1 MFDGSGHSPN
11 EPSINDVS
19 YSGTCLLPLI
29 FDNLIRFSTGKI
41 GIAVNV
47 KQAFLQIEVVKEYRD
62 FLIFL
67 WFKDI
72 LYNR

>member
-1 MFDGSGHSPN
+1 MFDGSGHSPT

-19 YSGTCLLPLI
+19 YSG
-29 FDNLIRFSTGKI
+29 IRFSTGKI
-41 GIAVNV
+41 VIAVNV
-47 KQAFLQIEVVKEYRD
+47 KQAFLQVEVVKEYRD

-72 LYNR
+72 LYNQ